1 MKEERKRQ
9 LESLMR
15 TKIDAIIREE
25 LDDPRLKLMSIID
38 IKLSREFDVAS
49 VFISHPGD
57 PTIRG
62 EVEQILR
69 KASGFIEAKLRG
81 AMRLRKIPKLN
92 FKLDDSMIYG
102 ARIDK
107 LIESIQKER
116 SESETNDT
124 GDKKSDEPK
133 K

>member
-1 MKEERKRQ
+1 MKEERKKQ

-57 PTIRG
+57 PSIRG
-62 EVEQILR
+62 EVEKILR
-69 KASGFIEAKLRG
+69 NASGFIEAKLRG

-124 GDKKSDEPK
+124 GDKKSDERK

>member
-1 MKEERKRQ
+1 MKEERKKQ
-9 LESLMR
+9 LESLIR

-62 EVEQILR
+62 EVEKILR
-69 KASGFIEAKLRG
+69 NASGFIEAKLRG

-116 SESETNDT
+116 NESETNDT
-124 GDKKSDEPK
+124 GDKKSDERK

>member
-25 LDDPRLKLMSIID
+25 LDDPRLKLMSIIH

-124 GDKKSDEPK
+124 GDKKSDERK